1 MIISQ
6 NNHYIILFSIL
17 YGDYS
22 LKLSETK
29 FTYININD
37 ENKRLLFLDPPLYGD
52 MHDNFNNQL
61 LIELIKTKRNWIMF
75 YNNDY
80 IKSLYKD
87 FILFITII

>member
-1 MIISQ
+1 
-6 NNHYIILFSIL
+6 
-17 YGDYS
+17 
-22 LKLSETK
+22 
-29 FTYININD
+29 
-37 ENKRLLFLDPPLYGD
+37 